1 MTDAHFHRNGF
12 DTFLVT
18 NGHEVAFHGL
28 HPWQSAACADIPAAL
43 AIAVVVVFSYP
54 FSKKSFTAEL
64 SILLS
69 LAIPLAC
76 IPFGMMFRSFLF

>member
-28 HPWQSAACADIPAAL
+28 HPWQTAACADIPAAL
-43 AIAVVVVFSYP
+43 AG
-54 FSKKSFTAEL
+54 TGRGL
-64 SILLS
+64 RR
-69 LAIPLAC
+69 IPARAWA
-76 IPFGMMFRSFLF
+76 RSASTG